1 MKSLTRVAV
10 CAFGA
15 AVLMPGTLA
24 FATPGDVWSLSGDMQ
39 VVSNPGPPIDPG
51 APGGSTG
58 IWTYYYNSPPGIVF
72 ASSTINPATD
82 VNGEVPD
89 AGLGW
94 YWADANHVMM
104 VKFTTDSNPPA
115 PNGTGND
122 KTNFKAGD
130 VGGHATGGVSWTTN
144 QSGAFLIEWLG
155 YNARNQAIATPGQ
168 QGRTT
173 NLRLIGPGDVVL
185 DAKTIVGGG
194 GYDGH
199 ANAYTNSMMMSLAA
213 GDALYLVQEGN
224 DWAGMDMKITQVPEP
239 TSALLAGACLTA
251 TTLRRRRAWRCE

>member
-1 MKSLTRVAV
+1 MKAVTRFALS
-10 CAFGA
+10 AFGV
-15 AVLMPGTLA
+15 AVLMPSSLL
-24 FATPGDVWSLSGDMQ
+24 FAAPGDVWSLSGDMQ
-39 VVSNPGPPIDPG
+39 VVSNPSPPIDPG
-51 APGGSTG
+51 APGGGTG
-58 IWTYYYNSPPGIVF
+58 VWTYYYNSPPGIPF
-72 ASSTINPATD
+72 PSSTTNPAAD

-94 YWADANHVMM
+94 YWPAGNHVMI
-104 VKFTTDSNPPA
+104 VKFTTDFNPPA

-130 VGGHATGGVSWTTN
+130 VGGHATEGVSWTTN
-144 QSGAFLIEWLG
+144 QPGNFLIEWLG
-155 YNARNQAIATPGQ
+155 YNARNQAIASPGQ

-199 ANAYTNSMMMSLAA
+199 ANAYTNSKAMSLLA
-213 GDALYLVQEGN
+213 GDTLYLVQEGS
-224 DWAGMDMKITQVPEP
+224 DWNGLDMRITQLAVPEP
-239 TSALLAGACLTA
+239 ASVALLSLCFAAVA
-251 TTLRRRRAWRCE
+251 HIRRTRR